1 MSSNLKKALA
11 LMVIILIITGSFSL
25 VFGKT
30 ATKRL
35 SIGTADSAGVY
46 YIYGGGIA
54 KVISKYVPNTTA
66 TAEVT
71 PGAVDNIKLMNNDML
86 DIAFTKLDIAAD
98 AVKGRGPFEKEGKI
112 PVTIIAKLY
121 YDVAHAVVTGSGID
135 SVEEMKS
142 KRISTS
148 QPGSGHELVAQ
159 KILEAAGLNWEKD
172 IRRERISLKESGEA
186 FKDGKID
193 GFFFA
198 TGMPAAAMLD
208 ICNTQGLSFKLLD
221 LEKYNEAI
229 TKKYG
234 RIYDP
239 LTIPKGTYA
248 KVDRDVKTIG
258 IPVLLVAHKSLDKKL
273 VYNITK
279 ALFEHQD
286 ELIAV
291 HKEAKSLTLENASSV
306 TTVPYHPGALQYY
319 KEKGVIK

>member
-1 MSSNLKKALA
+1 MNSNLKKALV
-11 LMVIILIITGSFSL
+11 LMFVIMIVGSSL
-25 VFGKT
+25 VFGKP
-30 ATKRL
+30 ATKRI

-54 KVISKYVPNTTA
+54 KVISAYVPNTTA

-71 PGAVDNIKLMNNDML
+71 PGAVDNIKLMNNDTL

-98 AVKGRGPFEKEGKI
+98 AVNGRGPFVKEGKMS
-112 PVTIIAKLY
+112 VRVIAKLY
-121 YDVAHAVVTGSGID
+121 YDVAHAVVSTSSGIT
-135 SVEEMKS
+135 SIEEMKG

-148 QPGSGHELVAQ
+148 QPGSGHELVAS
-159 KILEAAGLNWEKD
+159 KLLEAAGLNWEKD
-172 IRRERISLKESGEA
+172 IRRERISLKESGDA

-208 ICNTQGLSFKLLD
+208 ICNTQGLSYMLLD
-221 LEKYNEAI
+221 LEKYNAAI
-229 TKKYG
+229 TRKYG
-234 RIYDP
+234 KIYDL

-248 KVDRDVKTIG
+248 KMERDVKTVG
-258 IPVLLVAHKSLDKKL
+258 IPVLLVAQKSTDKEL

-279 ALFEHQD
+279 ALFEHQQ

-306 TTVPYHPGALQYY
+306 TVVPYHPGALQYY

>member
-1 MSSNLKKALA
+1 MSSYLKKALN
-11 LMVIILIITGSFSL
+11 LMIVVMIIGSSF
-25 VFGKT
+25 VFGKP
-30 ATKRL
+30 ATKRI

-54 KVISKYVPNTTA
+54 KVISAYVPNTTA

-71 PGAVDNIKLMNNDML
+71 PGAVDNLKLMNNDTL

-98 AVKGRGPFEKEGKI
+98 AVNGRGPFEKDGKI
-112 PVTIIAKLY
+112 SVRVIAKLY

-135 SVEEMKS
+135 SIEEMKG

-148 QPGSGHELVAQ
+148 QPGSGHELVAS

-172 IRRERISLKESGEA
+172 IRRERISLKESGNA

-208 ICNTQGLSFKLLD
+208 ICNTQGLSYKLLD
-221 LEKYNEAI
+221 LEKYNAAI

-234 RIYDP
+234 KIYDP

-248 KVDRDVKTIG
+248 KMERDVKTIG
-258 IPVLLVAHKSLDKKL
+258 IPVLLVAQKSTDKKL

-279 ALFEHQD
+279 ALFEHQQ

-306 TTVPYHPGALQYY
+306 TVVPYHPGALQYY